1 MVRGIAYR
9 AEGEVMFIDMA
20 ASPGTTAARKLTATP
35 AQQTFN
41 SYSPWSPWGTNNL
54 FPQEMLAD
62 IESCGILNAI
72 IDGKARFALC
82 EGIVPAQ
89 VERDE
94 NGVKKV
100 KKWINDKEINSFLRN
115 NNHFFQCVGWF
126 RDLFGMGNAA
136 VQYMVNGERNKIIQF
151 RRIDISEMRYQK
163 EDPNNAGKIDNVYL
177 CSQWDKVSSAKD
189 NRVKAIMLLD
199 PNSPVED
206 LRKKIKSGIVETA
219 LTAKYPAWGKHYYSL
234 PLWYAAYK
242 WVKIAQ
248 GVPEMKAAMFENTMR
263 LKYKVTIYPKY
274 WGDAFPGQWDKFTD
288 TEKEAKRN
296 QLFDEIANFLVG
308 TKNSGKSIFVDGQ
321 YDQISGK
328 QYSNIDIE
336 PIEDNTKQ
344 GEYLPDSAAANS
356 EIAFAMLWNNAL
368 TGGNQ
373 ASGLYEQS
381 QGGSNVR
388 ESFLMQVLIHVFERE
403 LINYLLWPVAEFNG
417 WTDKYE
423 NFEWVIPATILTTTD
438 TGGSVKPTMQPNN
451 GADKNNTGNQGGTP
465 AAGK

>member
-1 MVRGIAYR
+1 MANGIAYR
-9 AEGEVMFIDMA
+9 SGGEVMFIDMA
-20 ASPGTTAARKLTATP
+20 AAPGLTAARRLTVTP
-35 AQQTFN
+35 AAQT
-41 SYSPWSPWGTNNL
+41 YMDYAPWSPWGNNNL

-62 IESCGILNAI
+62 IESCGILDSI

-82 EGIVPAQ
+82 EGIAPAQ

-94 NGVKKV
+94 SGVKKV
-100 KKWINDKEINSFLRN
+100 TKWINDPEINAFLRA
-115 NNHFFQCVGWF
+115 NNHTFQCMGWF
-126 RDLFGMGNAA
+126 RDLIGMANAGA
-136 VQYMVNGERNKIIQF
+136 QYMVNGDRSKIVQF

-163 EDPNNAGKIDNVYL
+163 EDPNNAGKINNIYL
-177 CSQWDKVSSAKD
+177 CSEWGKVSSEKD
-189 NRVKAIMLLD
+189 NRVKAIRLLD
-199 PNSPVED
+199 PNNPVED
-206 LRKKIKSGIVETA
+206 LRKKVEAGIVENA
-219 LTAKYPAWGKHYYSL
+219 LTVKYPSWGKHYYSV
-234 PLWYAAYK
+234 PRWYSAYK

-248 GVPEMKAAMFENTMR
+248 GVPEMKAAMFQNTMR
-263 LKYKVTIYPKY
+263 IKYKVTIYPKY
-274 WGDAFPGQWDKFTD
+274 WADAFPGQWDQFTP
-288 TEKEAKRN
+288 EKKEEMRN
-296 QLFDEIANFLVG
+296 QLFDEINDFLVG
-308 TKNSGKSIFVDGQ
+308 TKNAGKSIFVDGQ
-321 YDQISGK
+321 YDQVSGK

-336 PIEDNTKQ
+336 AIEDNTKQ

-403 LINYLLWPVAEFNG
+403 LVNYLLWPVAEFNG
-417 WTDKYE
+417 WAAKYP

-438 TGGSVKPTMQPNN
+438 TGGSVKPTMQNN
-451 GADKNNTGNQGGTP
+451 GADKNDSGNKGGTS